1 MLQLTILHP
10 TTAIIGA
17 SPMTGPPRVQVHA
30 ISTDGGNL
38 QRGEELK
45 IRIFGVKEQ
54 IMVNYL
60 CTMPL
65 SETETPR
72 PL

>member
-1 MLQLTILHP
+1 
-10 TTAIIGA
+10 
-17 SPMTGPPRVQVHA
+17 MTGPPRVQVHA

>member
-1 MLQLTILHP
+1 
-10 TTAIIGA
+10 
-17 SPMTGPPRVQVHA
+17 MTGPPRVQVHA

-38 QRGEELK
+38 QRGEELQ

-60 CTMPL
+60 CTMAKSNDSSQEIAPN
-65 SETETPR
+65 SQ
-72 PL
+72 